1 MNRPEQGI
9 TTIRNVIMRMIKINR
24 KNNNIELVS
33 KLMNSVAVKYDCRV
47 KYHPET
53 GTVSF
58 HGNDAYKPFIAEE
71 TMNLFNTI

>member
-1 MNRPEQGI
+1 MNI
-9 TTIRNVIMRMIKINR
+9 INIHH

-53 GTVSF
+53 ETVCF
-58 HGNDAYKPFIAEE
+58 QGNDACKPLIAEE
-71 TMNLFNTI
+71 TFNLFSGVRIGV